1 MKYKMVAIDLDGTL
15 VDKNGHIADE
25 DNLAIKRLI
34 ASNVTVTLSTG
45 RVVKA
50 TLPIIDELELHGF
63 HIFYDGALIYNPGN
77 LATFYAKPLDQSV
90 VHEAVDFCRK
100 NNIYLELYSS
110 EKFFSEKPNWSDD
123 IHRKFF
129 RVEPTTVNF
138 DDIWNK
144 ERLLKAEIVVHD
156 DEEAVKARNFK
167 EKFGDRLR
175 YSIARSPAF
184 PEIDFINIID
194 PQVSKGEA
202 LKRLMEFNG
211 YLPPEVIAIGDGLND
226 IPLLEMAGVAVA
238 MGNAFPEV
246 KQVSDYITLDVEQQG
261 VAAAVN
267 FFFSV

>member
-1 MKYKMVAIDLDGTL
+1 LKYKMVVIDVDGTL
-15 VDKNGHIADE
+15 VDKKGKIAAE
-25 DNLAIKRLI
+25 DKLAIKRLI
-34 ASNVTVTLSTG
+34 ASYVTVTLSTG
-45 RVVKA
+45 RVIKA
-50 TLPIIDELELHGF
+50 SLPVIDELELKGF
-63 HIFYDGALIYNPGN
+63 HIFYDGALIYNPSN
-77 LATFYAKPLDQSV
+77 LSTFYAKPLDQSAV
-90 VHEAVDFCRK
+90 REAIDFCRK

-110 EKFFSEKPNWSDD
+110 EKFFSEKPTWSDD
-123 IHRKFF
+123 VHRNFF

-156 DEEAVKARNFK
+156 DEEAVKAKMFK
-167 EKFGDRLR
+167 DKFGDRLR

-184 PEIDFINIID
+184 PEIDFINVVD

-226 IPLLEMAGVAVA
+226 IPLLQMAGVSVA

-267 FFFSV
+267 FFFPV

>member
-1 MKYKMVAIDLDGTL
+1 MVAIDVDGTL
-15 VDKNGHIADE
+15 VDKHGNIATE
-25 DNLAIKRLI
+25 DKLAVKRLI
-34 ASNVTVTLSTG
+34 ASYVTVTLSTG

-50 TLPIIDELELHGF
+50 SLPIVDELDLKGF
-63 HIFYDGALIYNPGN
+63 HIFYDGALIYNPSN
-77 LATFYAKPLDQSV
+77 LSTFYAKPIDQSV
-90 VHEAVDFCRK
+90 VREAIDFSRK

-110 EKFFSEKPNWSDD
+110 EKFFSEKSNWSDD
-123 IHRKFF
+123 VHRKFF
-129 RVEPTTVNF
+129 RVEPVTVNF

-156 DEEAVKARNFK
+156 DEEAVKAKMFK
-167 EKFGDRLR
+167 DQFGDRLR

-184 PEIDFINIID
+184 PEIDFVNIVD

-202 LKRLMEFNG
+202 LKRLMEYNG

-226 IPLLEMAGVAVA
+226 IPLLQAAGVSVA

-261 VAAAVN
+261 VASAIN
-267 FFFSV
+267 FFFPV